1 MNSLLT
7 LVEDNPLLKKWMN
20 LCKLDQELQSFGDE
34 VGSNFSNE
42 VDAKV
47 AVPSELSHY
56 GSEFASI
63 NDDIKTLKA
72 LRAEEERLN
81 SEIVH
86 TQKELETA
94 KTNRKYTIIAIVV
107 MAVLAYLMFVAKR

>member
-34 VGSNFSNE
+34 VGSNFSDE
-42 VDAKV
+42 VSTEITI
-47 AVPSELSHY
+47 PSELSHY
-56 GSEFASI
+56 GSEFVSI

-72 LRAEEERLN
+72 LRSEEERLN
-81 SEIVH
+81 SEIVQ